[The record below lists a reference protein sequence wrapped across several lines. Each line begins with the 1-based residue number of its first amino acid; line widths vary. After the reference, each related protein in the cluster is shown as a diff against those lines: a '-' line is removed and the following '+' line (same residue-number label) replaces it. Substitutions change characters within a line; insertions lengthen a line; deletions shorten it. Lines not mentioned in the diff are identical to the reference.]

1 MVPKNNNT
9 FILFVFCAARLIPI
23 FVFKKLAPFYK
34 PVRALISLY
43 MKILVYKFIIIIIFV
58 IFTRI
63 DSFSDQ
69 AYLNDFVL
77 SYQNYSKY
85 ILLNSTTSIFNHL

>member
-1 MVPKNNNT
+1 
-9 FILFVFCAARLIPI
+9 
-23 FVFKKLAPFYK
+23 
-34 PVRALISLY
+34 

-85 ILLNSTTSIFNHL
+85 ILLTSTTSIFIHL

>member
-1 MVPKNNNT
+1 
-9 FILFVFCAARLIPI
+9 
-23 FVFKKLAPFYK
+23 
-34 PVRALISLY
+34 

-85 ILLNSTTSIFNHL
+85 ILLNSTTSIFIHLEIALKLVGNLLFDNLEVCKC